1 MWYPKKLFLL
11 VKSLNFIVLISSA
24 SLAIAADKTIIS
36 DDIVVEKV
44 VPRVLTVLPQIEY
57 STESLEESS
66 VKLGFGKQK
75 FLESQRKL
83 IDGRQLTVQGI
94 AVFSANDLV
103 GAAIRTLTASSWSH
117 VGLILED
124 ELDNSL
130 FCFESTGA
138 ASQILQGIAPQV
150 QISSWQDVVADYD
163 GRVAKRQF
171 NFGEKKPKWQDVV
184 KYVQGNL
191 GKPYETNLESLI
203 MAIRGDNKE
212 NDVSSVF
219 CSEMVADCLIT
230 LGYLDSEKLSS
241 NYVPGDFSS
250 KRILSLING
259 ASLGKEIMVKG
270 KAEGSCCVIL

>member
-1 MWYPKKLFLL
+1 
-11 VKSLNFIVLISSA
+11 
-24 SLAIAADKTIIS
+24 
-36 DDIVVEKV
+36 
-44 VPRVLTVLPQIEY
+44 
-57 STESLEESS
+57 
-66 VKLGFGKQK
+66 
-75 FLESQRKL
+75 
-83 IDGRQLTVQGI
+83 VQGI

-130 FCFESTGA
+130 FCFESTGS

-191 GKPYETNLESLI
+191 GKSYETNLESLI